1 MTTST
6 HPPKIGVVGA
16 GLIGRA
22 WAMVFARAGLQV
34 KIFDADAKALSA
46 CMGHIETLVQDMRAA
61 DLVQENPSA
70 IVQRITPV
78 NTLAEVCADVDL
90 IQENIRETVEAK
102 IDIFSQMDALTRKDT
117 VLASSTS
124 WLPTSLFTKELA
136 GRDRCLVAHPTNPP
150 YLIPLVEVSPAP
162 WTSDKA
168 TQSAMALYKLVKQ
181 EPVLVRKEIHGF
193 LLNRV
198 QGAVLNEMLNL
209 YEQGFASSED
219 LDKVMKFGLGLR
231 WSFMGPFETIDL
243 NAPDGVV
250 DYANRYGHTYAEV
263 SKTQADNTWSPQV
276 IAEIER
282 ERRQVLEHGQLDAR
296 SHWRDRRLMALRR
309 HQKDQP
315 V

>member
-1 MTTST
+1 MTTSN
-6 HPPKIGVVGA
+6 HSPKIGVVGA

-46 CMGHIETLVQDMRAA
+46 CMGHIETLVQDMRNA

-102 IDIFSQMDALTRKDT
+102 IDIFSKMDALTRKDT

-150 YLIPLVEVSPAP
+150 YLIPLDRKS
-162 WTSDKA
+162 TRLNSSHSQ
-168 TQSAMALYKLVKQ
+168 QSRM
-181 EPVLVRKEIHGF
+181 P
-193 LLNRV
+193 
-198 QGAVLNEMLNL
+198 
-209 YEQGFASSED
+209 SS
-219 LDKVMKFGLGLR
+219 
-231 WSFMGPFETIDL
+231 
-243 NAPDGVV
+243 A
-250 DYANRYGHTYAEV
+250 
-263 SKTQADNTWSPQV
+263 
-276 IAEIER
+276 
-282 ERRQVLEHGQLDAR
+282 
-296 SHWRDRRLMALRR
+296 
-309 HQKDQP
+309 
-315 V
+315 

>member
-102 IDIFSQMDALTRKDT
+102 IDIFIANGRAHTQRHSSSQFNIM
-117 VLASSTS
+117 ASYFLC
-124 WLPTSLFTKELA
+124 LPK
-136 GRDRCLVAHPTNPP
+136 
-150 YLIPLVEVSPAP
+150 
-162 WTSDKA
+162 
-168 TQSAMALYKLVKQ
+168 
-181 EPVLVRKEIHGF
+181 
-193 LLNRV
+193 
-198 QGAVLNEMLNL
+198 
-209 YEQGFASSED
+209 SS
-219 LDKVMKFGLGLR
+219 
-231 WSFMGPFETIDL
+231 
-243 NAPDGVV
+243 
-250 DYANRYGHTYAEV
+250 
-263 SKTQADNTWSPQV
+263 Q
-276 IAEIER
+276 AEIVAWWHTPPIR
-282 ERRQVLEHGQLDAR
+282 
-296 SHWRDRRLMALRR
+296 
-309 HQKDQP
+309 P
-315 V
+315 I